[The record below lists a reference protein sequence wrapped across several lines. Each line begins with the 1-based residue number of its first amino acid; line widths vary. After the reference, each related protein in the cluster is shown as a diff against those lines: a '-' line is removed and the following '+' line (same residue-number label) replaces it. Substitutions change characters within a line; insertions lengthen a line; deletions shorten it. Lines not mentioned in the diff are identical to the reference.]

1 MKMFLGVCLRLGKQK
16 LEFSNKIRA
25 LVNNRMSHNQ
35 VHIASLIQNY
45 YVSNQEVYL
54 MYLWICLFETTV
66 ANSKF

>member
-45 YVSNQEVYL
+45 YVSSQEVDL